1 MYQEVDL
8 VALARAREGELVEF
22 ARRLLRTPSPSGEE
36 GDVAALVQEEMRRL
50 GYDEVRADEVGNVI
64 GLIRGQSSQGNGGND
79 GNSTGYSVM
88 LNTHLDHVSPGDPT
102 LWTDPPFSAAVRD
115 GAIYGRGAVDIKG
128 PMACQVHA
136 GGLLLAAGLRPAGD
150 LYVVGAVLEERGGL
164 GSQHLARTLKTDR
177 AVVGEPSSNTLR
189 RGHRGRVGLVVE
201 VRGRAAHASVPARG
215 VNPHY
220 GLAAFLTRLEG
231 LPMPTQEPFGPSS
244 VAPTLYDTD
253 NTSPNVIPSAARVFL
268 DWRNVPRQS
277 PDDILAALRP
287 LLQESM
293 RAALPEGATGEARVD
308 IESLTSYT
316 GVAEDFPSIFPSYV
330 LDEDDAVLLSAR
342 HALEELLGRPFPPDI
357 WSFATDGGHLMA
369 AGIPTVG
376 FGPGDETQAH
386 VADEHI
392 EIAQMVEALAAN
404 AALALAL
411 SRK

>member
-1 MYQEVDL
+1 MALDVDL
-8 VALARAREGELVEF
+8 LALAREREGELVEF
-22 ARRLLRTPSPSGEE
+22 ARRLMQTPSPSGEE
-36 GDVAALVQEEMRRL
+36 GDAAALVQEEMRRL

-64 GLIRGQSSQGNGGND
+64 GLIRGKGSQRGSANGH
-79 GNSTGYSVM
+79 SVM
-88 LNTHLDHVSPGDPT
+88 LNTHLDHVSPGDLA
-102 LWTDPPFSAAVRD
+102 LWTDSPFSATVRD

-177 AVVGEPSSNTLR
+177 AVIGEPSSNTLR

-220 GLAAFLTRLEG
+220 GLAAFLTRLEN
-231 LPMPTQEPFGPSS
+231 LPMPAQEPFGPSS
-244 VAPTLYDTD
+244 VAPTLYSTD
-253 NTSPNVIPSAARVFL
+253 NTSPNVIPSTARVAL
-268 DWRNVPRQS
+268 DWRNIPVQS
-277 PDDILAALRP
+277 PNDILAALRP
-287 LLQESM
+287 LLQESL
-293 RAALPEGATGEARVD
+293 RASLPEGATGEVRVD
-308 IESLTSYT
+308 TENLTSYT
-316 GVAEDFPSIFPSYV
+316 GIVEDFPSIFPSFA
-330 LDEDDAVLLSAR
+330 LGEDDPALLTAR
-342 HALEELLGRPFPPDI
+342 RALEELLGRPFPPDI

-369 AGIPTVG
+369 VGVPTVG

-392 EIAQMVEALAAN
+392 EIAEMVEALAAN

-411 SRK
+411 SRAS

>member
-1 MYQEVDL
+1 MALDVDL
-8 VALARAREGELVEF
+8 LALAREREGELVEF
-22 ARRLLRTPSPSGEE
+22 ARRLMQTPSPSGEE
-36 GDVAALVQEEMRRL
+36 GDAAALVQEEMRRL

-64 GLIRGQSSQGNGGND
+64 GLIRGKGSQRGSANGH
-79 GNSTGYSVM
+79 SVM
-88 LNTHLDHVSPGDPT
+88 LNTHLDHVSPGDLA
-102 LWTDPPFSAAVRD
+102 LWTDLPFSATVRD

-177 AVVGEPSSNTLR
+177 AVIGEPSSNTLR

-220 GLAAFLTRLEG
+220 GLAAFLTRLEN
-231 LPMPTQEPFGPSS
+231 LPMPAQEPFGPSS
-244 VAPTLYDTD
+244 VAPTLYSTD
-253 NTSPNVIPSAARVFL
+253 NTSPNVIPSTARVAL
-268 DWRNVPRQS
+268 DWRNIPVQS
-277 PDDILAALRP
+277 PNDILAALRP
-287 LLQESM
+287 LLQESL
-293 RAALPEGATGEARVD
+293 RASLPEGATGEVRVD
-308 IESLTSYT
+308 TENLTSYT
-316 GVAEDFPSIFPSYV
+316 GIAEDFPSIFPSFA
-330 LDEDDAVLLSAR
+330 LGEDDPALLTAR
-342 HALEELLGRPFPPDI
+342 RALEELLGRPFPPDI

-369 AGIPTVG
+369 VGVPTVG

-392 EIAQMVEALAAN
+392 EIAEMVEALAAN

-411 SRK
+411 SRAS

>member
-1 MYQEVDL
+1 MALDVDL
-8 VALARAREGELVEF
+8 LALAREREGELVEF
-22 ARRLLRTPSPSGEE
+22 ARRLMQTPSPSGEE
-36 GDVAALVQEEMRRL
+36 GDAAALVQEEMRRL

-64 GLIRGQSSQGNGGND
+64 GLIRGKGSQRGSANGH
-79 GNSTGYSVM
+79 SVM
-88 LNTHLDHVSPGDPT
+88 LNTHLDHVSPGDLA
-102 LWTDPPFSAAVRD
+102 LWTDPPFSATVRD

-136 GGLLLAAGLRPAGD
+136 GGLLLATGLRPAGD

-177 AVVGEPSSNTLR
+177 AVIGEPSSNTLR

-220 GLAAFLTRLEG
+220 GLAAFLTRLEN
-231 LPMPTQEPFGPSS
+231 LPMPAQEPFGPSS
-244 VAPTLYDTD
+244 VAPTLYSTD
-253 NTSPNVIPSAARVFL
+253 NTSPNVIPSAARVAL
-268 DWRNVPRQS
+268 DWRNIPVQS
-277 PDDILAALRP
+277 PNDILAALRP
-287 LLQESM
+287 LLQESL
-293 RAALPEGATGEARVD
+293 RASLPEGATGEVRVD
-308 IESLTSYT
+308 TENLTSYT
-316 GVAEDFPSIFPSYV
+316 GIAEDFPSIFPSFA
-330 LDEDDAVLLSAR
+330 LGEDDPVLLTAR
-342 HALEELLGRPFPPDI
+342 RALEELLGRPFPPDI

-369 AGIPTVG
+369 VGVPTVG

-392 EIAQMVEALAAN
+392 EIAEMVEALAAN

-411 SRK
+411 SRAS